1 MKIIQLAA
9 LALSL
14 ALLVAGPS
22 SASDVNPVKKAVVK
36 SASLQVDPSRS
47 TLVWT
52 AKKVGGEHTGTVKIA
67 KGTLDV
73 KGNKLAG
80 GTFAMDM
87 TTITDTDITNEGMNA
102 KLTNHLKSD
111 DFFSAEKHPTSTFTI
126 TKAAPI
132 AGAKTGEPNY
142 TVTGNLTIKGITH
155 PVTFPATVTIS
166 GDNAEAAAKFDIDR
180 TKWDIKYRAAII
192 GTAADK
198 IIDDN
203 FTIDLKIVAG
213 KSPKNS

>member
-9 LALSL
+9 VALSL
-14 ALLVAGPS
+14 TFLSANPS
-22 SASDVNPVKKAVVK
+22 AATDVNPVKKAVVK
-36 SASLQVDPSRS
+36 SASMQVDPSRS

-73 KGNKLAG
+73 KGNKLAS

-87 TTITDTDITNEGMNA
+87 TTIADTDITNEGMNA
-102 KLTNHLKSD
+102 KLTNHLKSE

-126 TKAAPI
+126 TKATPI
-132 AGAKTGEPNY
+132 AGAKAGEPNY
-142 TVTGNLTIKGITH
+142 TVTGNLTIKGITN
-155 PVTFPATVTIS
+155 PVTFPAIVKIS
-166 GDNAEAAAKFDIDR
+166 GDNAEAAGKFDIDR
-180 TKWDIKYRAAII
+180 TKWDLKYRAAII

-203 FTIDLKIVAG
+203 FTIDFKIIAG
-213 KSPKNS
+213 KSLKTS